1 MYIKVNNGAIEKYPY
16 SINELKADNPNISFP
31 SEISTEILADFGV
44 FFVENVNQ
52 PSIDHTQRIK
62 EESPTLIDGK
72 WTQTWAIEEKTL
84 EEINAI
90 VEELRADLYKSESD
104 PLFFKWQRGE
114 STEQEWLDKVAE
126 IKARFPKVE

>member
-31 SEISTEILADFGV
+31 SEISTEILANFGV
-44 FFVENVNQ
+44 FSVENVNQ

-62 EESPTLIDGK
+62 EENPTLIDDK
-72 WTQTWAIEEKTL
+72 WTQTWSIEEKTL

-90 VEELRADLYKSESD
+90 VEELRADAYKSESD
-104 PLFFKWQRGE
+104 PLFFKAQRGE
-114 STEQEWLDKVAE
+114 IEMQVWLDKVAE
-126 IKARFPKVE
+126 IKTRYPNV